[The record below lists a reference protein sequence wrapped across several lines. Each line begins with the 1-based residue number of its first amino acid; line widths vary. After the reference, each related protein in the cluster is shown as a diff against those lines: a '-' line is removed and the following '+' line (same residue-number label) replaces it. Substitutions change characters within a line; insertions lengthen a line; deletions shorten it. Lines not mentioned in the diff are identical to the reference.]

1 MITAKELA
9 TALRPALIR
18 APAVGPMR
26 FRRAVVDSR
35 KAGRGDIFVA
45 LKGERTDGH
54 EYVADAARNG
64 AAAAIVERP
73 VDADLAQYVVPDAL
87 SALQRL
93 AKNRREARRQLKVV
107 GVTGSVGKTTTKEL
121 TASVLAT
128 RYPLLRNEGNLN
140 SEIGLPLVLLELT
153 QRHRRAVL
161 EMGMWAPGEITLL
174 CEIAQPATGIVT
186 NVGPSHMERLGSI
199 EAIADAKAEL
209 VKALPPDGV
218 AVLNSDDPR
227 VAAMAERTPAHV
239 MTYGLGAEAD
249 VRAEDIDSRG
259 LAGVHFTLVHGA
271 ERAPVY
277 SRLPGRAMVHNA
289 LAAAAAA
296 ITDGLELDDIAAA
309 LSEAQIPARL
319 TAHKGRAGSL
329 IIDDTYNASPAS
341 MRAALDLLGEVP
353 GRKFAVLGD
362 MRELGDAEEEG
373 HRAVGTYAAGIAD
386 VIFAVGGLGRTIGE
400 AAEAAGHGHV
410 RIVEDKR
417 EIARE
422 LIPQLAPGDV
432 VLLKA
437 SRALELET
445 VLDELRADG
454 AGVGDA

>member
-9 TALRPALIR
+9 TALRPSLVR

-45 LKGERTDGH
+45 LKGERVDGH
-54 EYVADAARNG
+54 EYVADAALRG

-73 VDADLAQYVVPDAL
+73 VEADIAQYVVPDAL
-87 SALQRL
+87 AALQRL
-93 AKNRREARRQLKVV
+93 ARNRREARPQLKVV
-107 GVTGSVGKTTTKEL
+107 AVTGSVGKTTTKEL
-121 TASVLAT
+121 TAAVLGT

-161 EMGMWAPGEITLL
+161 EMAMWAPGEIALL

-186 NVGPSHMERLGSI
+186 NVGPSHMERLGSMD
-199 EAIADAKAEL
+199 AIADAKAEL
-209 VKALPPDGV
+209 LNALPADGV
-218 AVLNSDDPR
+218 AVLNADDTR
-227 VAAMAERTPAHV
+227 VAAMADRTPAHV
-239 MTYGLGAEAD
+239 ITFGLRADAD
-249 VRAEDIDSRG
+249 VRAEEIESRG
-259 LAGVHFTLVHGA
+259 LAGVHFTLVHGS

-319 TAHKGRAGSL
+319 TAHKGRCGSL

-362 MRELGDAEEEG
+362 MRELGEAEDEG
-373 HRAVGTYAAGIAD
+373 HREVGAYAAGIAD
-386 VIFAVGGLGRTIGE
+386 VIFAVGDLGRTIGE
-400 AAEAAGHGHV
+400 AALAAGHADV
-410 RIVEDKR
+410 RIVADKG
-417 EIARE
+417 EIARA
-422 LIPQLAPGDV
+422 LIPQLETGDV

-445 VLDELRADG
+445 VLEELREG
-454 AGVGDA
+454 R